1 MMRLMGALLL
11 TAGSSALGWAAV
23 RHLEDRVQ
31 DVEGV
36 MAGLALMEREL
47 GWRMSPLPELFGQAA
62 QATRGRP
69 AEFFSLCAQGTAH
82 LEGRTL
88 RSIWG
93 QALEIAQLR
102 LEEEERGCLE
112 QLGTVL
118 GRYDGESQRQALA
131 HALERMEG
139 CRSQAR
145 EERKRLGKVYA
156 MLGVAAGLFL
166 VIFLL

>member
-1 MMRLMGALLL
+1 M
-11 TAGSSALGWAAV
+11 
-23 RHLEDRVQ
+23 
-31 DVEGV
+31 
-36 MAGLALMEREL
+36 
-47 GWRMSPLPELFGQAA
+47 
-62 QATRGRP
+62 
-69 AEFFSLCAQGTAH
+69 
-82 LEGRTL
+82 
-88 RSIWG
+88 
-93 QALEIAQLR
+93 EIAQLR

-139 CRSQAR
+139 CRNQAR